1 MASDEANGHRLI
13 GIIEHILK
21 NNEGMT
27 PQEISVFWGSFVQ
40 FWDDYISGDVLL
52 DDDRIIH
59 IKRIHEGQ

>member
-27 PQEISVFWGSFVQ
+27 AEEVSVFWESFIQ

-52 DDDRIIH
+52 DNNRIVN
-59 IKRIHEGQ
+59 IKRIQE